1 VGQVSEQP
9 PPAPTSG
16 PPPTALPMGYQPPPP
31 PTALPMGYQPPPGPA
46 GPHEPPVDPP
56 IEAYR
61 PIAYQLPPPRT
72 VHPGRIALLALL
84 ALVLAV
90 GGATVLFGLADEDPP
105 SAAGPPTAAAAPA
118 PPVTATLDLAWPELT
133 AEPESAEPELHSS
146 QTGAPTVV
154 HFENLSGETVTVSWL
169 DYADTPVRYS
179 DLPDRQGYD
188 QDTYSGHVWVV
199 TRADGSTEMYTASSS
214 PSRVVIR

>member
-1 VGQVSEQP
+1 MSEQP

-16 PPPTALPMGYQPPPP
+16 PPPTTLPMGYQPPPP

-61 PIAYQLPPPRT
+61 PIAYQLPPTRKAHRGRT
-72 VHPGRIALLALL
+72 ALLALF
-84 ALVLAV
+84 ALVFVAGAV
-90 GGATVLFGLADEDPP
+90 GVILVTAADGDPP
-105 SAAGPPTAAAAPA
+105 PASGPAAAAAAPA
-118 PPVTATLDLAWPELT
+118 PPVTATLDLTWPEIR
-133 AEPESAEPELHSS
+133 AEPESAEPELRSS
-146 QTGAPTVV
+146 QTGGPTVV

-169 DYADTPVRYS
+169 DYGNTPVRYS

-199 TRADGSTEMYTASSS
+199 TRADGSTQMYTASSS
-214 PSRVVIR
+214 PARVVIR